1 MSRKFLVSLDLNKN
15 ELLNA
20 RLQNLSSD
28 PLNPVAG
35 QIYYNTQDNVTK
47 FYDGTQWVSGGSTQY
62 GLAADR
68 PTASK
73 GGTLYVAT
81 DTKVLYLDNGSAW
94 IQVGIGPDTVD
105 VLTNKT
111 LYGTTLKETVTFT
124 DSSDTEK
131 MYIDYSGTGTTRI
144 VSQDDLSIRSQ
155 DGDIILYPGA
165 NNQWGGDGGTGKAYV
180 NWGNDATGA
189 APQNEIT
196 TAGNTQHFTN
206 KAVDDNLHFHDS
218 NENNT
223 GYIRGVEGDLEI
235 TANAGLFIE
244 SANDTNI
251 SSSGGNIILN
261 ADGDAYLGNAGSSD
275 NRIATIGDI
284 NSVGS
289 VTSVSGTTNQ
299 IDSSELSGAIT
310 LSLPS
315 TIRVADLNIGNDNG
329 STIDFANG
337 SGDISIN
344 PDGWLYINGTTEI
357 DGRLDA
363 TGDLRV
369 GNDLKVGGWN
379 NLSGILRI
387 ADFNDNV
394 KVYVDSTSD
403 ESGSPALHIYDETKI
418 KFLDNVNQIVT
429 GSIGIDTNNA
439 GELLINA
446 TGEIRLTTDGS
457 QSSGDIVLAPD
468 SNVHVNSDLYV
479 DNGNKV
485 HAGSAKLGGSEF
497 EYDGAIQIQDYNG
510 ENLFTVVADGNNN
523 GGTATATI
531 KGQIDVY
538 RPGAFGN
545 KVGQISGD
553 GDDNLVIDATSS
565 DLILTSDSG
574 NAYMNSV
581 TSDNRII
588 TVADLAAVSS
598 GLAWKQAVNVH
609 MDSDE
614 ATSLAVTVDNGF
626 LTSTLVGGLLV
637 IDGHTLVNGDAGYRI
652 LVTGTGTDKDGIW
665 SLNAVAET
673 NWTASRALDSDVF
686 TELKGA
692 AVFVMEGDSYAATSW
707 VQSDH
712 YITDFTG
719 QEWSQFSGQGSYTA
733 DMGVQLNGTEFSVKI
748 DGDTLG
754 ASSTGLYVNLAE
766 GGGLNTDGGIYV
778 VTGAGLT
785 INGSNQIVQDTAN
798 GYGVRKFT
806 TTIGDNSATSFN
818 IDHNFDTRHVTV
830 QVFEAGSPY
839 AQVETD
845 VERTSVNRVTIKFAS
860 APGTG
865 EYEVVIVG

>member
-28 PLNPVAG
+28 PLTPVAG
-35 QIYYNTQDNVTK
+35 QIYYNTQDKVTK

-62 GLAADR
+62 GLEADR
-68 PTASK
+68 PAASK
-73 GGTLYVAT
+73 GGTLYATT
-81 DTKVLYLDNGSAW
+81 DTKVLYLDNGTSW

-105 VLTNKT
+105 ILTNKT
-111 LYGTTLKETVTFT
+111 LDNVVLKNTVEFT
-124 DSSDTEK
+124 NNSDTTT
-131 MYIDYSGTGTTRI
+131 MYIEHSGTGTNRI
-144 VSQDDLSIRSQ
+144 VSTDDLSLRSQ
-155 DGDIILYPGA
+155 DGDIILYPGSDSS
-165 NNQWGGDGGTGKAYV
+165 WGGDGGTGKAYV
-180 NWGNDATGA
+180 GWGNDATGA

-196 TAGNTQHFTN
+196 TAGNTQNLTN
-206 KAVDDNLHFHDS
+206 KTIADNLHFNDGDDR
-218 NENNT
+218 
-223 GYIRGVEGDLEI
+223 GYIGSGMGSLVISGNDALE
-235 TANAGLFIE
+235 
-244 SANDTNI
+244 
-251 SSSGGNIILN
+251 LN
-261 ADGDAYLGNAGSSD
+261 ANGQITIQTTVGDILLNPDGNSYLGNTTNPD

-284 NSVGS
+284 NAVG
-289 VTSVSGTTNQ
+289 TINSVSGTTNQ
-299 IDSSELSGAIT
+299 IDANEVSGDVT

-315 TIRVADLNIGNDNG
+315 TIRVVDLNIGNNNG
-329 STIDFANG
+329 STIDFTNAT
-337 SGDISIN
+337 GDISIN
-344 PDGWLYINGTTEI
+344 PDSWLYINGTTEI
-357 DGRLDA
+357 SGRLDA
-363 TGDLRV
+363 TANARVSQDL
-369 GNDLKVGGWN
+369 NVGGWN
-379 NLSGILRI
+379 SQNATLRI
-387 ADFNDNV
+387 ANEFDNA
-394 KVYVDSTSD
+394 KVYVDTTSN
-403 ESGSPALHIYDETKI
+403 ESGTPAIHLYDDTKI
-418 KFLDNVNQIVT
+418 KFLDNVNEIIT
-429 GSIGIDTNNA
+429 ANIGIDTNNA

-497 EYDGAIQIQDYNG
+497 EHDGSIQIQDYNG
-510 ENLFTVVADGNNN
+510 ENLFTVVTDGNSN

-538 RPGAFGN
+538 NPGAFGN

-553 GDDNLVIDATSS
+553 VDNNLVINANYN

-574 NAYMNSV
+574 NAYMNGVS
-581 TSDNRII
+581 TGTRII
-588 TVADLAAVSS
+588 TVDDLAAVSS
-598 GLAWKQAVNVH
+598 GLSWKQAVNVH
-609 MDSDE
+609 MDAAQAS
-614 ATSLAVTVDNGF
+614 SLGVTVDNGF
-626 LTSTLVGGLLV
+626 LTSTLVNGLLV
-637 IDGHTLVNGDAGYRI
+637 IDGHTLVNADAGYRI

-665 SLNAVAET
+665 SLDAVGQT
-673 NWTASRALDSDVF
+673 NWTASRASDSDAF
-686 TELKGA
+686 AELKGA
-692 AVFVMEGDSYAATSW
+692 AVFVIEGDNYAATSW

-785 INGSNQIVQDTAN
+785 INGSNQLVQDTAN

>member
-28 PLNPVAG
+28 PSSPVAG

-47 FYDGTQWVSGGSTQY
+47 FYDGTNWISGGSTKY
-62 GLAADR
+62 GLESER
-68 PTASK
+68 PNASK

-81 DTKVLYLDNGSAW
+81 DTKVLYLDNGTSW
-94 IQVGIGPDTVD
+94 VQVGIGPDTVD

-111 LYGTTLKETVTFT
+111 LYGTTLKETVSFT
-124 DSSDTEK
+124 DASDTEK

-165 NNQWGGDGGTGKAYV
+165 NSQWGGDGGTGKAYV

-196 TAGNTQHFTN
+196 TAGNTQTFTN
-206 KAVDDNLHFHDS
+206 KTVNDNLHFNNGTNEGYIAAGQGELLIDGTNTVHINADS
-218 NENNT
+218 NINITTTN
-223 GYIRGVEGDLEI
+223 GDIVLDADGSAYIG
-235 TANAGLFIE
+235 N
-244 SANDTNI
+244 
-251 SSSGGNIILN
+251 SSSP
-261 ADGDAYLGNAGSSD
+261 D
-275 NRIATIGDI
+275 NRIATIADI
-284 NSVGS
+284 TNVGS
-289 VTSVSGTTNQ
+289 ITSVSGTTNQ
-299 IDSSELSGAIT
+299 IDSSETSGAVT

-315 TIRVADLNIGNDNG
+315 TIQVSDLQIGDNYSNIKFDSSGQIWIRPDDGYTEVNGTLNVTGRIDGQGNVRVAQDLNVGGWSESNGTFRVADSNDY
-329 STIDFANG
+329 A
-337 SGDISIN
+337 
-344 PDGWLYINGTTEI
+344 
-357 DGRLDA
+357 
-363 TGDLRV
+363 
-369 GNDLKVGGWN
+369 
-379 NLSGILRI
+379 
-387 ADFNDNV
+387 
-394 KVYVDSTSD
+394 KVYVDTTSN
-403 ESGSPALHIYDETKI
+403 ESGTPAIHLYDDTKI
-418 KFLDNVNQIVT
+418 KFLDNVNEIIT
-429 GSIGIDTNNA
+429 ANIGIDTANA

-446 TGEIRLTTDGS
+446 TGEIRLTTNGS

-479 DNGNKV
+479 DNGNKL

-497 EYDGAIQIQDYNG
+497 EHDGAIQIQDYNG
-510 ENLFTVVADGNNN
+510 ENLFTVVTDGNNN

-553 GDDNLVIDATSS
+553 GDDNLIIDATNS

-574 NAYMNSV
+574 NAYMNTV

-637 IDGHTLVNGDAGYRI
+637 IDGHTLVNADSGYRI

-665 SLNAVAET
+665 SLESVAET

-692 AVFVMEGDSYAATSW
+692 AVFVMEGDNYAATSW

-748 DGDTLG
+748 DGDSLG
-754 ASSTGLYVNLAE
+754 ASSTGLYVNLSE
-766 GGGLNTDGGIYV
+766 GGALNTDGGLYV
-778 VTGAGLT
+778 QVGAGLT

-818 IDHNFDTRHVTV
+818 LDHNFNTRHVTV

-845 VERTSVNRVTIKFAS
+845 VERTTADRVVIKFAS
-860 APGTG
+860 APGVG